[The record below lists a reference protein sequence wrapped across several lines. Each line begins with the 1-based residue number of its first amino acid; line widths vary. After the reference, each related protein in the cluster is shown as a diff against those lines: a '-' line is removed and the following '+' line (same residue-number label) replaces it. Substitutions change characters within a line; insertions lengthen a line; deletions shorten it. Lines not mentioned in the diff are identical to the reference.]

1 MTLYD
6 FDDDL
11 SYQFIDLFT
20 RILTKN
26 GISAPVDFT
35 LINSVIN
42 FSVANRPLC
51 HGVPCSN

>member
-11 SYQFIDLFT
+11 SYFISFDDNLNYQFIALFT

-26 GISAPVDFT
+26 VYFCTSGFHT
-35 LINSVIN
+35 
-42 FSVANRPLC
+42 
-51 HGVPCSN
+51 H